1 MFWGW
6 AWVAEW
12 RGLMSSP
19 KRWLGTLIS
28 SAVLFRDVT
37 FEVWL
42 DCNVSVLMNEFK
54 LSLKGLGNFCQLC
67 VLLAWDKIKTL
78 ARYQI
83 SVLFQSF
90 SFLYLFC
97 RSGYEAQGA
106 VAVRQA
112 LCYWAAPLIQPQVL
126 WQHKKWD
133 RGKHTYRLKAQNF
146 LFIRIFVCFSVSDI
160 CRNIW
165 LLHWYFCFF
174 RLIVF
179 WRVNW

>member
-12 RGLMSSP
+12 RGGRCCCLMSSP
-19 KRWLGTLIS
+19 KRWLETLIS
-28 SAVLFRDVT
+28 SAVVFRDVT

-42 DCNVSVLMNEFK
+42 DPKVSVLMNEFK
-54 LSLKGLGNFCQLC
+54 LSKGLGNFCQLC

-83 SVLFQSF
+83 SEISVLFQSS

-97 RSGYEAQGA
+97 RSGLGKHSVTE
-106 VAVRQA
+106 
-112 LCYWAAPLIQPQVL
+112 LHPLIQSQVF
-126 WQHKKWD
+126 WQHRKRD
-133 RGKHTYRLKAQNF
+133 RGKHTYRLKVQNF
-146 LFIRIFVCFSVSDI
+146 LFFRNFACFSVSDV

-165 LLHWYFCFF
+165 LLHWYLCFF

>member
-12 RGLMSSP
+12 RGGRCYCSMSSP

-28 SAVLFRDVT
+28 SAVVFRDVT

-42 DCNVSVLMNEFK
+42 DRKVSVLMNEFK

-83 SVLFQSF
+83 SEISVLFQSF

-97 RSGYEAQGA
+97 RSGYEAQGV

-112 LCYWAAPLIQPQVL
+112 LCYWATPPNWDSGVL
-126 WQHKKWD
+126 TAQEVGQRKTHL
-133 RGKHTYRLKAQNF
+133 HTESAEFSF
-146 LFIRIFVCFSVSDI
+146 L
-160 CRNIW
+160 
-165 LLHWYFCFF
+165 
-174 RLIVF
+174 
-179 WRVNW
+179 